1 MDKILDIKEKYDQI
15 VLYRHVNP
23 DLDAFGSQLGM
34 YWTLKKLFPQKI
46 LYYMG
51 IWIVI

>member
-23 DLDAFGSQLGM
+23 DLDAFIS
-34 YWTLKKLFPQKI
+34 
-46 LYYMG
+46 
-51 IWIVI
+51 

>member
-1 MDKILDIKEKYDQI
+1 MDKILNIEEYDQI

-34 YWTLKKLFPQKI
+34 YWTLKSIFPQKKYCI
-46 LYYMG
+46 
-51 IWIVI
+51 IWEYG